1 MFETKIDYYAAV
13 AKRFQAYQSN
23 GMNVTQATK
32 RVMKDFNIMTPA
44 TVFNIRR
51 KAGLLENGGSEG

>member
-1 MFETKIDYYAAV
+1 MFETKKDYYLAV
-13 AKRFQAYQSN
+13 AKRFQAYQN
-23 GMNVTQATK
+23 RGLNVTQATN

-51 KAGLLENGGSEG
+51 KAGQLDNGGSEV